1 MLDMKPSADPL
12 EWVCPD
18 GPTADR
24 RHAHPTALSSQ
35 VRFGRTAERKF
46 LADDDDRKG
55 VETLPR
61 AGVGRETGDRGGRF
75 KQHKMEGAVVPARPS
90 DARHR
95 EADAGTE
102 LSDKSI
108 ALGAEWCDI

>member
-1 MLDMKPSADPL
+1 MKPSADPL
-12 EWVCPD
+12 EWISPD

-24 RHAHPTALSSQ
+24 RRAHTTAVSSQ

-75 KQHKMEGAVVPARPS
+75 KQHMMVGAVVPARPS
-90 DARHR
+90 DAQAQGGGCGQR
-95 EADAGTE
+95 T
-102 LSDKSI
+102 I
-108 ALGAEWCDI
+108 